1 MKERFPLIS
10 RCSRLV
16 NYYNLPSRTW
26 ICFLGRIFTDCTSI
40 GSLGAFSKHH
50 GLLQIQNNAGSIHS
64 HLPPTKLLP
73 LSLLLQLGDVSSWC
87 CCGRQR
93 AICVSDFPKVSKSK
107 HHLRAAVW
115 SCMRGKRTPLRGI
128 KFILIFSPT
137 WKWHQPWMSRMSHV
151 TTTLNNT
158 NSWPLTIGLPKR
170 KVVSRI
176 SKPPFFSGYVSF
188 TEGRWWFEPRFLG
201 SNKQIQGKLWPYDQ
215 GLVKTHWFSLGF

>member
-1 MKERFPLIS
+1 MPDIQ
-10 RCSRLV
+10 CIYP
-16 NYYNLPSRTW
+16 NYDDITGHWPRKGSWWRNVSFNFTTDRGWWTTI
-26 ICFLGRIFTDCTSI
+26 ICPAEPGSVFWDEFLQIVPAF

-50 GLLQIQNNAGSIHS
+50 GLSQIQNNAGSIHS

-128 KFILIFSPT
+128 KFILIFRLHENGT
-137 WKWHQPWMSRMSHV
+137 NHGCLVCLMSQLPS
-151 TTTLNNT
+151 TI
-158 NSWPLTIGLPKR
+158 LTAGL
-170 KVVSRI
+170 
-176 SKPPFFSGYVSF
+176 
-188 TEGRWWFEPRFLG
+188 W
-201 SNKQIQGKLWPYDQ
+201 Q
-215 GLVKTHWFSLGF
+215 